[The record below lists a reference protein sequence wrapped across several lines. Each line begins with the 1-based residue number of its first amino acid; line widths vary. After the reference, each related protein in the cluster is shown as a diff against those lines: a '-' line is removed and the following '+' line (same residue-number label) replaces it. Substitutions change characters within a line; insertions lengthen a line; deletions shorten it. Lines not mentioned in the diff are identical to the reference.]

1 MRQAAPSPR
10 MSTPLP
16 VVGTAA
22 RPVADAAGLRASVPL
37 ATQSA
42 AGNQPWFGRDEC
54 HCDDGPE
61 RMSQRAVRGR
71 W

>member
-1 MRQAAPSPR
+1 MRQVAPSPR
-10 MSTPLP
+10 MSTPQP
-16 VVGTAA
+16 AV
-22 RPVADAAGLRASVPL
+22 RPVADAAGVRVSVPL
-37 ATQSA
+37 ANQST

>member
-10 MSTPLP
+10 ISSPLP
-16 VVGTAA
+16 VA
-22 RPVADAAGLRASVPL
+22 RPVADAAGVRVSVPL
-37 ATQSA
+37 ATKST

-61 RMSQRAVRGR
+61 RMSKRAVRGR